1 MFGNMNFKVEAVYDN
16 NSEAY
21 IRHFSDAIIK
31 SDIEGLKLIA
41 IEPT

>member
-1 MFGNMNFKVEAVYDN
+1 MDEN
-16 NSEAY
+16 NIVIIETMLVSN
-21 IRHFSDAIIK
+21 FSDAIIK

>member
-1 MFGNMNFKVEAVYDN
+1 MYTFLDKQFMITTLKH
-16 NSEAY
+16 Y